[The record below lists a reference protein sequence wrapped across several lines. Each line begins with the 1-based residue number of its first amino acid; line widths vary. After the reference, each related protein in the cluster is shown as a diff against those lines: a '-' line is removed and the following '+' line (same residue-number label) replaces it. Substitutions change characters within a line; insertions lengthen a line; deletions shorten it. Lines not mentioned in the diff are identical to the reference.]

1 MIICIVSFDVVM
13 PMQEICDKQILIT
26 VLLMI
31 LLQLITLSPAALAF
45 LVFMRFHVLMLD
57 LYILENAFKTL
68 KTYENTPENVR
79 W

>member
-1 MIICIVSFDVVM
+1 M

-68 KTYENTPENVR
+68 KTPGNTPENVR
-79 W
+79 WYTSQILA